1 MTDTTKSERNS
12 IPKLRPKRQPQV
24 IDAQAKDVTPQ
35 EKEPVVQD
43 EPIANEE
50 MANEEIASEE
60 VKTEAAPE
68 PTGHTTRESP
78 QPITRKHD
86 YAAALPA
93 ILAAAVSGVGA
104 GLVGAWLFAST
115 PPLPPDTS
123 SVSNAIAQLS
133 SRLSQQETK
142 PQPVIDLSPLNER
155 NAKLETAT
163 GELRGQLAEVKKRI
177 EAQEKAPT
185 AATATTEL
193 RGELA
198 EMKKLID
205 AQAKTPA
212 TPAATAAEVA
222 AVNRRL
228 SQIEER
234 VVALAAAPKPEPA
247 PAPKPDLH
255 SAEVVALGVLRDA
268 LASGRPFA
276 SELEAVRGI
285 MKERAAAL
293 APLAQYGKDGLP
305 TVAALAG
312 QFGPAASRMLNP
324 PPSSDSGVLTRLWSN
339 ASKIVEVR
347 PVGEAQGSEPG
358 AVVARMEAK
367 LARADLAGALD
378 EAKSLPAQA
387 RELAKDWFA
396 AAERRRDADV
406 LIRNQINA
414 ALSAIVTERPK
425 P

>member
-24 IDAQAKDVTPQ
+24 IDAEAKDVTPRA
-35 EKEPVVQD
+35 EEPAAQD
-43 EPIANEE
+43 EP
-50 MANEEIASEE
+50 MAKNEE

-68 PTGHTTRESP
+68 PTGHTMKESP
-78 QPITRKHD
+78 QPASRKHD
-86 YAAALPA
+86 YAAAFPA
-93 ILAAAVSGVGA
+93 IVVAALSGVGA
-104 GLVGAWLFAST
+104 GLLGAWLFAST

-155 NAKLETAT
+155 NAKLESAT
-163 GELRGQLAEVKKRI
+163 GELRNQLEEVKRLI
-177 EAQEKAPT
+177 EAQAKTPAAVT
-185 AATATTEL
+185 AAAEL
-193 RGELA
+193 RSELA

-205 AQAKTPA
+205 AQAKTPT
-212 TPAATAAEVA
+212 TPTATAAEVA

-247 PAPKPDLH
+247 PEPKPDLH

-293 APLAQYGKDGLP
+293 APLAQHAKDGLP
-305 TVAALAG
+305 TVAALAR

-324 PPSSDSGVLTRLWSN
+324 PPASDSGVLTRLWSN

-347 PVGEAQGSEPG
+347 PVGEPQGSDP
-358 AVVARMEAK
+358 AAIVARMDTK

-378 EAKSLPAQA
+378 DAKALPASV
-387 RELAKDWFA
+387 RGLAKDWFA